1 MNKNIMLK
9 ILLFILAIIFIAY
22 GRGFWNQS
30 ELIEKAD
37 KDIEMG
43 RYTHANENIEE
54 ARNSKFHRL
63 TRSWGKEDPYIA
75 YNKGVVLMLMGDEKR
90 AKDEFKKAARSEKV
104 TIRENAIYNKANL
117 IATEMDFISAADE
130 YTKALKIDP
139 EDFKAKKNLE
149 RMLLSQKQL
158 STLFS
163 PVKQEREERV
173 QSLKLIPWGNKY
185 RYSGNQKVRW

>member
-1 MNKNIMLK
+1 MNKNILLK
-9 ILLFILAIIFIAY
+9 ISLFILAIIFIAY

-30 ELIEKAD
+30 ELIEKAH

-43 RYTHANENIEE
+43 RYTHANENLEE
-54 ARNSKFHRL
+54 ARSSKFYRF
-63 TRSWGKEDPYIA
+63 TRSWGKDDPYIT

-90 AKDEFKKAARSEKV
+90 AKVEFKKAARTEKAP
-104 TIRENAIYNKANL
+104 IKENAIYNKANL